1 MGAFDESALSFDYVY
16 FYLQWGPFKLKLHLS
31 AFLCDLPHLPR
42 WLMQP
47 QQVIF
52 YLCLQCLA
60 LIIVLLSL
68 FLPLFPLLQLS
79 VFIPQFLFL
88 LLKFCSMSYLI
99 STLSISLIIVI
110 NDHIQAVLN
119 IEVKWFQIA
128 IWLMII
134 RYHLTLSMMLLIDY
148 IIISSVCLFSA
159 FFRY

>member
-1 MGAFDESALSFDYVY
+1 MFISTAVRSFQIKAPFISIPMRSAS
-16 FYLQWGPFKLKLHLS
+16 S
-31 AFLCDLPHLPR
+31 ASMINAASASNF
-42 WLMQP
+42 
-47 QQVIF
+47 
-52 YLCLQCLA
+52 
-60 LIIVLLSL
+60 LSL
-68 FLPLFPLLQLS
+68 FAMPRSTYCSPLSIPPPFSLLQLF
-79 VFIPQFLFL
+79 VFSLRFLFL